1 LSREGIMSTSRCAHA
16 EKILSELMA
25 AAATESWLM
34 ARSNVV
40 RGLEEV
46 RTALQSVREF
56 DFREIGDHVYDGIYV
71 ADGTGKTLYVNAAY
85 TRITGIRAEE
95 VVGRNVADLVAA
107 GLYRNAVTPEVIRM
121 RRQVN
126 SVGVSARN
134 GTKMLITGNPIFD
147 GEGRVKM
154 VVVVDREMTDL
165 AAMQNE
171 LDATQEKMKAVEAA
185 SIRTRWEIEHL
196 RRQSLNDN
204 LVGRSDS
211 IRTVQTLI
219 DQIADL
225 EVTVLISGETGVG
238 KEVVAEEIYRH
249 GARHSRPFL
258 KVNCAAIPTNL
269 LEAELF
275 GYEKGAFTGAAPAG
289 RMGLFELADKGTLL
303 LDEIGDMPFELQSK
317 LLRVIQ
323 HKEVTRLGG
332 SKARRF
338 DVRIL
343 ASTNCDLLDLVRQ
356 GRFRE
361 DLYYRLN
368 VFPIAISPLRARVE
382 DIDTIASHFLAV
394 YNRKYDQ
401 KVVLGRAAVDLMR
414 CYAWPGNVREL
425 QNIVERLVIVSDAQ
439 AVIDEMRMAP
449 LLNLS
454 PADADVDV
462 EQGLRAILD
471 GVERRA
477 IERAFARGG
486 STRRA
491 AHILKID
498 QSTIVKK
505 AKRLGMRFV
514 RDGDSPSR
522 R

>member
-1 LSREGIMSTSRCAHA
+1 MPTSRCAYA
-16 EKILSELMA
+16 EKILSELMDA
-25 AAATESWLM
+25 AAVPGTSPPAG
-34 ARSNVV
+34 NDII

-46 RTALQSVREF
+46 RTTLRSVREF
-56 DFREIGDHVYDGIYV
+56 DFREIGDHVYDGIYI
-71 ADGTGKTLYVNAAY
+71 ADGQGKTLYVNAAY
-85 TRITGIRAEE
+85 TRITGIRADE
-95 VVGRNVADLVAA
+95 VVGRNVGDLMAA
-107 GLYRNAVTPEVIRM
+107 GLYHNAVTPEVIRT

-126 SVGVSARN
+126 SVGESARN

-147 GEGRVKM
+147 EQGRVKM

-165 AAMQNE
+165 SEMQAE
-171 LDATQEKMKAVEAA
+171 LDATQEKMQAVEAA
-185 SIRTRWEIEHL
+185 SIRTRCEIEHL

-204 LVGRSDS
+204 LVGHSGS
-211 IRTVQTLI
+211 IRTVQVLI

-225 EVTVLISGETGVG
+225 DVTVLISGETGVG
-238 KEVVAEEIYRH
+238 KEVVAEEIYRR
-249 GARHSRPFL
+249 GARHNRPFL
-258 KVNCAAIPTNL
+258 KVNCAAIPANL

-303 LDEIGDMPFELQSK
+303 LDEIGDMPLELQSK

-343 ASTNCDLLDLVRQ
+343 ASTNCELLELVRQ

-368 VFPIAISPLRARVE
+368 VFPIPISPLRARVE
-382 DIDTIASHFLAV
+382 DIETLAAHFLAV
-394 YNRKYDQ
+394 YNGKYD
-401 KVVLGRAAVDLMR
+401 KTVVLSRAAVDLLKR
-414 CYAWPGNVREL
+414 YSWPGNVREL
-425 QNIVERLVIVSDAQ
+425 QNIVERLVIVCERRAQ
-439 AVIDEMRMAP
+439 IDEMRLAP

-454 PADADVDV
+454 PADIEGDV
-462 EQGLRAILD
+462 EQGLKTILD
-471 GVERRA
+471 GVERRV

-486 STRRA
+486 STRSA
-491 AHILKID
+491 ARLLKID

-505 AKRLGMRFV
+505 AKRLGISFAR
-514 RDGDSPSR
+514 
-522 R
+522 